1 MKITTVSLCA
11 LCGIFPLLFLPAL
24 PDTLWLVSL
33 FALACSLTLF
43 SGKWM
48 QLAGLVLLF
57 FLWGVFAAKQSLWAG
72 NTLPVKNQ
80 DAIIELTATDNITT
94 HAGRITH
101 LAGRRLFPAV
111 GIVLYGQYLPSEPC
125 AGQRWAMTIR
135 IRAVH
140 GQLNDGGFDSQRY
153 ALAQH
158 QPLTGLFCRQKSWT
172 GNAVGEPDISHH

>member
-43 SGKWM
+43 SGKGM

-101 LAGRRLFPAV
+101 LAGHRLFPAV

-140 GQLNDGGFDSQRY
+140 GQLNDGDLTASATPWHSINRSQ
-153 ALAQH
+153 AV
-158 QPLTGLFCRQKSWT
+158 FCRQKSWT